1 MYPFASLPENLVA
14 FAGTLRRHHGFR
26 IGPRELADAARALT
40 TIELGDE
47 RTVRD
52 ALRPILCHTL
62 PDVAVFDRAFTSFFY
77 PARAGSSV
85 DGITRPL
92 ASPEHRDDSEM
103 PVAEDLDDTSHADTP
118 STATA
123 LRAEADVAQDEQ
135 PEAEGATF
143 VGLRYSPLEA
153 EGDAPELFPPDA
165 DERGAARALVN
176 RFQRGLSRRW
186 HSAPRGRR
194 FDVRRTLRGSLHT
207 GGEAVVPRWRARVR
221 RRPRFVVIVDGSRS
235 MGADAHAALR
245 VTTALASATRNLEAF
260 TFSTALRRI
269 TPDVRRVSAGEHR
282 RLAFL
287 RHAWGGGTSLGSC
300 LQEFLRRHGDR
311 FVDGDTVV
319 IIASDGL
326 DVGDPHVLRDAMARL
341 HRRSAGI
348 VWLNPL
354 TQTDGYEP
362 TAAGMHIARPFVTA
376 LVWAG
381 DAPGLLKLSRTI
393 RLRA

>member
-1 MYPFASLPENLVA
+1 MRPSS
-14 FAGTLRRHHGFR
+14 
-26 IGPRELADAARALT
+26 
-40 TIELGDE
+40 
-47 RTVRD
+47 
-52 ALRPILCHTL
+52 LRP
-62 PDVAVFDRAFTSFFY
+62 
-77 PARAGSSV
+77 
-85 DGITRPL
+85 
-92 ASPEHRDDSEM
+92 
-103 PVAEDLDDTSHADTP
+103 TP
-118 STATA
+118 MNA
-123 LRAEADVAQDEQ
+123 
-135 PEAEGATF
+135 
-143 VGLRYSPLEA
+143 
-153 EGDAPELFPPDA
+153 AP
-165 DERGAARALVN
+165 RALVN
-176 RFQRGLSRRW
+176 RFQRGLSRSW

-194 FDVRRTLRGSLHT
+194 FDLRRTLRGSLHT

-269 TPDVRRVSAGEHR
+269 TTDVRRVSAGEHR

-300 LQEFLRRHGDR
+300 LQEFVRRHGDR

-376 LVWAG
+376 LGWAG